1 MNAEITGSVIRN
13 ANPDGCHQYLNQ
25 KWQRLNKS
33 ARGTTFK
40 SVLVIGCSSGFGL
53 ASRLVALRNKAEYSV
68 GVCFEKAPNEKQ
80 GGSAG
85 WHLDQAFQNIAK
97 TKNHHCK
104 TFNQDTFLM
113 ATKQAVIDHVKRT
126 GQPFDLVI
134 YSVAAGV
141 KLDEKGEK
149 IRSSILPTKQSLK
162 GLQVDLEKH
171 TFEEMEL
178 PSATEAQIADTV
190 DVMGGTDWQQ
200 WLEILSEA
208 GALTSNCV
216 TYNYSYL
223 GSDLNAPIYR
233 EGTLGAAKDHMHRT
247 AESLRAQGFNAKVVV
262 CKALVTKASLFI
274 PLMAPYLMALKSEL
288 RIRNQDEDVFD
299 QMWRLMSGQFR
310 DEGDVIRLDHY
321 ELADDVQAAVK
332 SRLDKITTE
341 DFKNTIDYIGVRD
354 ELLAMH
360 GFLPAG

>member
-1 MNAEITGSVIRN
+1 
-13 ANPDGCHQYLNQ
+13 
-25 KWQRLNKS
+25 
-33 ARGTTFK
+33 
-40 SVLVIGCSSGFGL
+40 
-53 ASRLVALRNKAEYSV
+53 LVALRNKAEYSV

-85 WHLDQAFQNIAK
+85 WHLDQAFQDIAK

-104 TFNQDTFLM
+104 TFNADAFL
-113 ATKQAVIDHVKRT
+113 AETKQAVIDHVKRT

-141 KLDEKGEK
+141 KLNEKGEK
-149 IRSSILPTKQSLK
+149 VRSSILPTQESLK

-171 TFEEMEL
+171 TFEEMDL
-178 PSATEAQIADTV
+178 PAATEKQIADTV
-190 DVMGGTDWQQ
+190 NVMGGSDWQE
-200 WLEILSEA
+200 WMETLNAA
-208 GALTSNCV
+208 GALTANCI

-223 GSDLNAPIYR
+223 GSELNAPIYR
-233 EGTLGAAKDHMHRT
+233 DGTLGAAKDHMRKT
-247 AESLRAQGFNAKVVV
+247 AVSLREKGYDAKVVV

-288 RIRNQDEDVFD
+288 AKRKQDEDVFD

-310 DEGDVIRLDHY
+310 DAGELIRLDHY
-321 ELADDVQAAVK
+321 ELADDVQTGIK
-332 SRLDKITTE
+332 SRLDQMTPQEYKE
-341 DFKNTIDYIGVRD
+341 FIDYDGVRE

-360 GFLPAG
+360 GFLPA

>member
-1 MNAEITGSVIRN
+1 MNAEITGSVVRN
-13 ANPDGCHQYLNQ
+13 ANPDGCHHYLNE

-33 ARGTTFK
+33 ARGTTYK

-68 GVCFEKAPNEKQ
+68 GVCFEKAPNDKQ

-85 WHLDQAFQNIAK
+85 WHLDNAFQDIAK
-97 TKNHHCK
+97 AKNHHCK

-113 ATKQAVIDHVKRT
+113 ETKQAVIDHVKRT

-141 KLDEKGEK
+141 KLNEQGEK
-149 IRSSILPTKQSLK
+149 VRSSILPTKQSLK
-162 GLQVDLEKH
+162 GLQVDLESH

-178 PSATEAQIADTV
+178 PAASEAQISNTV
-190 DVMGGTDWQQ
+190 EVMGGTDWQQ
-200 WLEILSEA
+200 WLDTLSAA

-223 GSDLNAPIYR
+223 GSKLNAPIYR
-233 EGTLGAAKDHMHRT
+233 EGTLGAAKDHMHKT
-247 AESLRAQGFNAKVVV
+247 AEALRKQGFDAKVVV

-288 RIRNQDEDVFD
+288 SLRKQDEDVFD
-299 QMWRLMSGQFR
+299 QMWRLMSGQYK

-321 ELADDVQAAVK
+321 ELADDVQTAVE
-332 SRLDKITTE
+332 SRLNQITAK
-341 DFKNTIDYIGVRD
+341 DFESKIDYQGVRD

-360 GFLPAG
+360 GFLPN